1 MSTLLHSGSI
11 QRKYQKSDTNR
22 CYPNIDNLIEFD
34 RPIHILPHMF
44 HHTFVSI
51 LPADDLPLST
61 IRKQVI
67 HSEDSKKIEKI
78 YMYITKKTRIEIE
91 KAVTQLESVLK

>member
-1 MSTLLHSGSI
+1 MA
-11 QRKYQKSDTNR
+11 
-22 CYPNIDNLIEFD
+22 
-34 RPIHILPHMF
+34 
-44 HHTFVSI
+44 
-51 LPADDLPLST
+51 ADDLPLST